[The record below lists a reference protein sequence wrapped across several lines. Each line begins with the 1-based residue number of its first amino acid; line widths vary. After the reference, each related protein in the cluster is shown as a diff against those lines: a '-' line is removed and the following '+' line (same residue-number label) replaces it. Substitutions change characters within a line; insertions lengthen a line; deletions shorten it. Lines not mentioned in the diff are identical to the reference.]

1 MNVRERVALG
11 RSVRVPPLAE
21 EVGLPDSTIY
31 AWIKAGKLKAIR
43 FENTLLIPASEAR
56 RLLDVPSEPAEPVA
70 A

>member
-11 RSVRVPPLAE
+11 RSVRVPHLAD
-21 EVGLPDSTIY
+21 EVGLPASTLY
-31 AWIKAGKLKAIR
+31 AWVKTGKLAAIR

-56 RLLDVPSEPAEPVA
+56 RLLDMPAEPAEPVA